1 MEKRRQ
7 PDRRRRR
14 TPALSRFALSGRRRG
29 GRRAGE
35 RKDIYVDVY
44 RPWEGALVLLVVAMC
59 AMDLLLTL
67 DVIQR
72 GGEEWNPVMRLA
84 LDLGLW
90 PFVIIKLAV
99 TAVGA
104 LILLL
109 RVRFRGM
116 RVVLFGL
123 TLLYALL
130 MGWHAVLRND
140 VPDRPAAAAEAP
152 P

>member
-1 MEKRRQ
+1 VEQRQQ

-14 TPALSRFALSGRRRG
+14 TPALSRGAFSGRRRA

-35 RKDIYVDVY
+35 RKNIYVDLY

-72 GGEEWNPVMRLA
+72 GGDEWNPIMRLA
-84 LDLGLW
+84 MDLGLW
-90 PFVIIKLAV
+90 PFVIIKLAI

-116 RVVLFGL
+116 RAVLVGL

-130 MGWHAVLRND
+130 MGWHALLRTD
-140 VPDRPAAAAEAP
+140 MPDARAAAAEAP

>member
-1 MEKRRQ
+1 MEQRRL

-14 TPALSRFALSGRRRG
+14 TPALSRRMLTGRRRG

-35 RKDIYVDVY
+35 RQNIYVDLY

-72 GGEEWNPVMRLA
+72 GGEEWNPVMRVA
-84 LDLGLW
+84 LDLGVW
-90 PFVIIKLAV
+90 PFVVIKLAI

-104 LILLL
+104 MVLLL

-116 RVVLFGL
+116 RFVLVGL

-130 MGWHAVLRND
+130 MGWHAVLRTD
-140 VPDRPAAAAEAP
+140 GPDRPAAAAEAP

>member
-1 MEKRRQ
+1 MEQRRQ

-14 TPALSRFALSGRRRG
+14 TPALSRGTLSGRRRG
-29 GRRAGE
+29 GRREGE
-35 RKDIYVDVY
+35 RKDIYVDLY

-72 GGEEWNPVMRLA
+72 GGEEWNPVMRMA
-84 LDLGLW
+84 MDLGVW
-90 PFVIIKLAV
+90 PFVIIKLFI
-99 TAVGA
+99 TGVGA
-104 LILLL
+104 LILLM

-116 RVVLFGL
+116 RVVLVGL

-130 MGWHAVLRND
+130 MGWHAVVRQGL
-140 VPDRPAAAAEAP
+140 PDRQAAAAEAP